1 MSPKVKYYYDIDYVN
16 SFCDLNFVRA
26 VVKKQQQKQY
36 ELEKAEEA
44 LSAKVAQRDAILK
57 EIQAESVISY
67 EIYNDEKSSIY
78 MIRNMYISLMHWY

>member
-67 EIYNDEKSSIY
+67 EICNDEKNSIY
-78 MIRNMYISLMHWY
+78 MIRNM